1 MKVHID
7 RNNIHVELMQFR
19 KKKAALLPLES
30 FKWKTFATDMF
41 MKLGSLLPVRC
52 HHHSVKSRGP
62 ALEMCG
68 VVVKQGLLFID
79 AFPAN
84 KERRQLG
91 NSAVDRYR
99 KMDSEGRIIEVVLGT
114 EFSDYDRRTGNNKT
128 RPKAGAGSS
137 RGHVYD
143 SLDRLATTSERA
155 SSNTTQAKPSQT

>member
-1 MKVHID
+1 
-7 RNNIHVELMQFR
+7 
-19 KKKAALLPLES
+19 
-30 FKWKTFATDMF
+30 MF

-52 HHHSVKSRGP
+52 HHHLVKSRGP

-99 KMDSEGRIIEVVLGT
+99 WIPRAGSLKLCSVRSFLIMTDERAIIKLGL
-114 EFSDYDRRTGNNKT
+114 KT
-128 RPKAGAGSS
+128 GAGSS
-137 RGHVYD
+137 RGHGK
-143 SLDRLATTSERA
+143 SPFMTL
-155 SSNTTQAKPSQT
+155 